1 MVRTE
6 IINILLENASSL
18 KEKREILALSE
29 SDLYGVNN
37 VMINN
42 LYKSAVDKAHIDFED
57 IPKTKG
63 DITKYSGYK
72 PMVESITY
80 MENLSK
86 KNNIKIPEL
95 NVIDTAIRNII
106 AYRELFTNGYKLDKE
121 FVILEYQTLVA
132 SCVTATSLVI
142 SSYVDFIKRVDMV
155 DFTIINPK
163 TDVGSLHIKSLEKF
177 NKSVASG
184 EFHKVMNTVIKTKQP
199 VGEEYLAELAIPPA
213 IVIPVAIIGGT
224 ILLVNVLRD
233 LVYLFYNTRSKLSDH
248 MKLMATFLEMNK
260 ANVEVNSSIP
270 NEKRKKIIKKQADL
284 AKTLRGLS
292 EKIKVNDIMAN
303 NKAKMQKNDD
313 NKAWKLDD
321 VKADATNTQT
331 GFQLL

>member
-1 MVRTE
+1 MKKIKIGIADDNRE
-6 IINILLENASSL
+6 FCDILTDL
-18 KEKREILALSE
+18 LSE
-29 SDLYGVNN
+29 R
-37 VMINN
+37 
-42 LYKSAVDKAHIDFED
+42 ED
-57 IPKTKG
+57 IDLVFVSHDGNKT
-63 DITKYSGYK
+63 I
-72 PMVESITY
+72 
-80 MENLSK
+80 
-86 KNNIKIPEL
+86 EL
-95 NVIDTAIRNII
+95 
-106 AYRELFTNGYKLDKE
+106 
-121 FVILEYQTLVA
+121 
-132 SCVTATSLVI
+132 
-142 SSYVDFIKRVDMV
+142 
-155 DFTIINPK
+155 
-163 TDVGSLHIKSLEKF
+163 
-177 NKSVASG
+177 
-184 EFHKVMNTVIKTKQP
+184 IKTKQP

-292 EKIKVNDIMAN
+292 EKIKVNDIMAS